1 MEKLLKDHFGYDEFR
16 PLQKEV
22 IDTVLSGKD
31 AFVLMPTG
39 GGKSLCFQL
48 PALMLPGITLVVSP
62 LIALMKDQVDALC
75 ANGISAAFLNSSLT
89 KMEREAVKKKAV
101 SGELK
106 ILYLAPERV
115 NAFGFTEFLESL
127 EVSLLAIDEAHCIS
141 EWGHD
146 FRPEYRNL
154 SMLRR
159 RVSGAPVI
167 ALTATATPIVRKDI
181 LDQLSIKKG
190 EVFVSSFNRE
200 NLHYS
205 VRPKLNTFTELAKLL
220 KSRKGESII
229 VYCFSRK
236 DTEDTA
242 RRLSNVGLKAAAY
255 HAGLPKKERVRV
267 QDRFI
272 RDETEI
278 IVATIAFGMG
288 IDKPDVRLVVH
299 MDLPKTIES
308 YYQETGR
315 AGRDGLPSD
324 CVLFYSYGDRRKQEY
339 FINHIDS
346 EHEKMTALRKLDDV
360 VEYCQNEVCRRFYLL
375 MYFGEQDAATE
386 CETCDNCA
394 QAPVEEAVA
403 TEISQMIISAILKT
417 GERFGAAHVCDVL
430 HGSKRKRLLEL
441 GHDKLSV
448 HGIAKEIPT
457 GALRE
462 YAHALKKRGYL
473 ELSTGEYPT
482 LSVSAKGKRALTNKE
497 AIHLP
502 VTTVAQTPAKKTKL
516 SKVKTNLDYD
526 LEAFEKLRA
535 LRKEIADEQNV
546 PPFVI
551 FGDRTLHQMA
561 YYFPSS
567 MEAFSNL
574 FGVGKQKVEAFGKA
588 FLECIAAY
596 IDENNVEEIPVPE
609 KKATRIS
616 SRPTRSSST
625 LEETK
630 ALFEKKMSIM
640 QVADERKLSKGTIIQ
655 HLEKLVRAGELEDI
669 EHLKPHKEA
678 FDAMVAGFKASG
690 GTSITAVYHQLGERY
705 RYDELRLVR
714 LFL

>member
-1 MEKLLKDHFGYDEFR
+1 MEKLLKTHFGYDSFR
-16 PLQKEV
+16 PLQKEI

-31 AFVLMPTG
+31 SFVLMPTG

-62 LIALMKDQVDALC
+62 LIALMKDQVDALM
-75 ANGISAAFLNSSLT
+75 ANGISAAFINSSLSQ
-89 KMEREAVKKKAV
+89 KEQADVMKRSR
-101 SGELK
+101 SGEIK

-115 NAFGFTEFLESL
+115 SSYGFSEFLEDL

-146 FRPEYRNL
+146 FRPDYRNL
-154 SMLRR
+154 RSLRQ
-159 RVSGAPVI
+159 RVSKAPVI
-167 ALTATATPIVRKDI
+167 ALTATATPIVREDI
-181 LDQLSIKKG
+181 LSQLGIKKG
-190 EVFVSSFNRE
+190 EIFVSSFNRE
-200 NLHYS
+200 NLTYS
-205 VRPKLNTFTELAKLL
+205 VQPKYETFHELTKLL

-236 DTEDTA
+236 NTEDTA
-242 RRLSNVGLKAAAY
+242 KKLNKAGLKAAAY
-255 HAGLPKKERVRV
+255 HAGLPKKARVRV
-267 QDRFI
+267 QDQFI
-272 RDETEI
+272 RDEVPI

-324 CVLFYSYGDRRKQEY
+324 CILFYSYGDRRKQEY
-339 FINHIDS
+339 FINHLDD
-346 EHEKMTALRKLDDV
+346 EDERKVALRKLDDV
-360 VEYCQNEVCRRFYLL
+360 VEYCQNEVCRRFFLL
-375 MYFGEQDAATE
+375 VYFGEMDAATS
-386 CETCDNCA
+386 CDACDNCTLPPA
-394 QAPVEEAVA
+394 EESDA
-403 TEISQMIISAILKT
+403 TEISQMILSAIIRT

-430 HGSKRKRLLEL
+430 HGSKKKRLLEL

-448 HGIAKEIPT
+448 HGIARNVDT

-462 YAHALKKRGYL
+462 YTHALRKRGYL
-473 ELSTGEYPT
+473 DLSPGEYPT
-482 LSVSAKGKRALTNKE
+482 LSVSSKGRRALTDKE
-497 AIHLP
+497 AINLP
-502 VTTVAQTPAKKTKL
+502 VTKTVEKLPTRASKT
-516 SKVKTNLDYD
+516 SSD
-526 LEAFEKLRA
+526 LEYDVATFEKLRA
-535 LRKEIADEQNV
+535 VRKRIADEKNV

-567 MEAFSNL
+567 EEAFSHL
-574 FGVGKQKVEAFGKA
+574 FGVGKQKQEEYAKE
-588 FLECIAAY
+588 FLECIAEHAR
-596 IDENNVEEIPVPE
+596 ENKLEEKPVPVKVQSRRATE
-609 KKATRIS
+609 KTAKT
-616 SRPTRSSST
+616 SST

-630 ALFEKKMSIM
+630 MLIEKKMSLM
-640 QVADERKLSKGTIIQ
+640 QIADERRLSKGTIIQ
-655 HLEKLVRAGELEDI
+655 HLEKLVNAGELDEI
-669 EHLKPHKEA
+669 EHLRPNKQDFDVMAKA
-678 FDAMVAGFKASG
+678 FEASG
-690 GTSITAVYHQLGERY
+690 GTSITAVYHQLGEKY